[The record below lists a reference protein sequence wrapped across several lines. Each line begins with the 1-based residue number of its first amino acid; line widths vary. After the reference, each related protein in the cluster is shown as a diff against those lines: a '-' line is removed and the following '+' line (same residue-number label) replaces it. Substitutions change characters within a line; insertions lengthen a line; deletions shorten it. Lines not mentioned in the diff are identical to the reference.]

1 MGIAGAT
8 VGAVPA
14 VFVFDR
20 EGDLNVFPSLRAAG
34 GWLTA
39 ADVDGG
45 EYPAAFLDDGS
56 VVEIG
61 TAGEEVVLTATA
73 TRDLPRLDHL
83 LSEYQHRV
91 GKPVRDG
98 SARDFA
104 NDWLRTEWEQ
114 RWPKRPAWLARRLHG
129 DHPPQVVDDER

>member
-1 MGIAGAT
+1 M
-8 VGAVPA
+8 PA

-20 EGDLNVFPSLRAAG
+20 EGDLNVFPSMRAAG
-34 GWLTA
+34 DWLEA
-39 ADVDGG
+39 VDVDGD
-45 EYPAAFLDDGS
+45 EYSAAFLDDGS

-61 TAGEEVVLTATA
+61 TAGEAVVLTATA

-83 LSEYQHRV
+83 LTEYQRRV

-104 NDWLRTEWEQ
+104 NDWLRTGWEQ
-114 RWPKRPAWLARRLHG
+114 RWPKRPAWLARTLYG
-129 DHPPQVVDDER
+129 DQPPQLVDDGG